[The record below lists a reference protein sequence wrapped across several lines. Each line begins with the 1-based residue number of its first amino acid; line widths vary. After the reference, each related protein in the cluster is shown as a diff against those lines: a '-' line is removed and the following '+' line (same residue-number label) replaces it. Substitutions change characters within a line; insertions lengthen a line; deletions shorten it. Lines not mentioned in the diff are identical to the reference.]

1 MWIYRETNQLRRTRA
16 NKDLN
21 KKRGRKRKK
30 KEEKEN
36 GEESTPR
43 NDGEGLWS
51 SVKNEACSACGP
63 ADLFP
68 YLSRWTRPSSSV
80 EGHKFHRW
88 NFRTSPFIWFSRKK
102 WSGRCSPDPC
112 LHPSH
117 PSSSPPPPIA
127 TLEHPETGVTAK
139 FQILVPFSRVFNTRG
154 GVGHPLLVKSSS
166 RIRMWEMV
174 GNFVS
179 TFQLRWRR
187 K

>member
-1 MWIYRETNQLRRTRA
+1 MEKNRLLATTGRDYDPAL
-16 NKDLN
+16 KM
-21 KKRGRKRKK
+21 KRV
-30 KEEKEN
+30 
-36 GEESTPR
+36 PR
-43 NDGEGLWS
+43 VVPPISFLTY
-51 SVKNEACSACGP
+51 
-63 ADLFP
+63 LFLP
-68 YLSRWTRPSSSV
+68 YWTRPSSSV

-127 TLEHPETGVTAK
+127 TLEPPETGVTAK

-154 GVGHPLLVKSSS
+154 GKGHPLLVKNSSS